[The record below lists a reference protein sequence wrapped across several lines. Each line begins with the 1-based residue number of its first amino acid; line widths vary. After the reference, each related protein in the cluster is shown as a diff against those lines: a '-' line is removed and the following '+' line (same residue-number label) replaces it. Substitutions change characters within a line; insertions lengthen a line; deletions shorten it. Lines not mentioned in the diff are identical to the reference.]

1 MKSEASEFL
10 TEIDLAKA
18 AGTSLAPGIPPV
30 QPSTPLHLEPN
41 ISGEDRISINTEIE
55 TSVLKEKNSS
65 IVADAVSS
73 LQGKLANVPKSPM
86 DKIKDIIAKGNIQET
101 YEVCGFKWTLKTLD
115 QEDRIAIYDHADIIA
130 AKSGKIPAIALL
142 TVAYSIEALDGAS
155 VYTWF
160 PDVTIESCNNNKYA
174 LVAKVRQYVTQY
186 IKSFPDFLI
195 DELYSKILIL
205 EDSKKTAMESIKN
218 S

>member
-1 MKSEASEFL
+1 
-10 TEIDLAKA
+10 
-18 AGTSLAPGIPPV
+18 
-30 QPSTPLHLEPN
+30 
-41 ISGEDRISINTEIE
+41 
-55 TSVLKEKNSS
+55 
-65 IVADAVSS
+65 
-73 LQGKLANVPKSPM
+73 
-86 DKIKDIIAKGNIQET
+86 
-101 YEVCGFKWTLKTLD
+101 VCGFKWTLKTLD

-130 AKSGKIPAIALL
+130 AKSGKIPAITLL
-142 TVAYSIEALDGAS
+142 TVAYSIEALDGVS

-160 PDVTIESCNNNKYA
+160 PDVTIESCNNNKYE
-174 LVAKVRQYVTQY
+174 LVAKVRQYITQY